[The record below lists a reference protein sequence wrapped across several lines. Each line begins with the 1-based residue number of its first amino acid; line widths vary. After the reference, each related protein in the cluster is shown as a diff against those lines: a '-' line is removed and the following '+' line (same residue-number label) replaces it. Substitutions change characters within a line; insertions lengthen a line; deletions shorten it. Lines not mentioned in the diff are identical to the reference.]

1 MVSPIEIEDY
11 FIRKLQGMAVTP
23 NDTVPIL
30 SKHLGGYVTDGR
42 QLGIAN
48 NKFPGGIDQFT
59 EVKVIHIG
67 TIHYRRPC
75 VQNEQRGSACV
86 NKFQGQVRKSYLVN
100 LKRKDLVH
108 FGTPEGSKGSLET
121 IFRQIVFKPM
131 VFGSFGEMS
140 SNVVSLVETAVEY
153 GVEHLGRNMDAT
165 TLDTLRVAL
174 HMRYKTQLSMVAWRG
189 LANLLLDMTKYVGAG
204 QSAANRA

>member
-1 MVSPIEIEDY
+1 M
-11 FIRKLQGMAVTP
+11 
-23 NDTVPIL
+23 
-30 SKHLGGYVTDGR
+30 
-42 QLGIAN
+42 
-48 NKFPGGIDQFT
+48 
-59 EVKVIHIG
+59 
-67 TIHYRRPC
+67 
-75 VQNEQRGSACV
+75 
-86 NKFQGQVRKSYLVN
+86 VN